1 MGGPSKDTELNRTKA
16 QNKARKDEIHL
27 SVRLKGL
34 RLDFHKGVESEN
46 NKNRLSLEVQIF
58 DL

>member
-27 SVRLKGL
+27 SVGLKGL
-34 RLDFHKGVESEN
+34 RKD
-46 NKNRLSLEVQIF
+46 
-58 DL
+58 